1 MDIVQEMSG
10 WEDPKRTVAIYRQAV
25 PIHRVLMTYLETEAM
40 NHPFREAEA
49 VLLADSNNQ
58 AF

>member
-1 MDIVQEMSG
+1 
-10 WEDPKRTVAIYRQAV
+10 
-25 PIHRVLMTYLETEAM
+25 MTYLETEAM

-49 VLLADSNNQ
+49 VLLADPINE